1 MGATAARSLLGA
13 DVRLMRDR
21 GRVFRT
27 PWAPRTLATFHPSA
41 ILRGAD
47 EAAQA
52 ELYRLLVEDLRLAAV
67 A

>member
-1 MGATAARSLLGA
+1 MCMGATAARS
-13 DVRLMRDR
+13 
-21 GRVFRT
+21 
-27 PWAPRTLATFHPSA
+27 
-41 ILRGAD
+41 LRGAD